1 MKIIDKLAS
10 VFKKKTGEIAGVE
23 YGGLELL
30 NRLTTGTWSKEK
42 MLEQY
47 SKSLYVFACVSK
59 IAEKVGSTDID
70 LFTIKNTRGDVKEI
84 QNSPVLDLLYKP
96 NPFQTKSDFLKITII
111 NKKLCGDAFWFKV
124 RNGSGQVIELWNLR
138 PDYME
143 IIKDPEL
150 FIKAYKFNKGDGTSE
165 IFDPND
171 IVHFKYV
178 SPTDA
183 HYGMGPVKPAATRI
197 ETEGYASDYQKDFF
211 LNNGRPDAILKSVGA
226 VALSEEQKNDMRTE
240 FEKRHKGVGKN
251 SKMAIIE
258 GELDYQQVSIS
269 QREMDY
275 IESVKFTRDDI
286 LTAFGVPKPIVS
298 ITDDVNRANAETAMY
313 IFLSETIKPELDML
327 DDTINEML
335 VYPEF
340 SDRIFIQFPDPT
352 PENREMITTEYKTG
366 LEAGYLLINEVR
378 AKENLEPIDG
388 GWGLYK
394 PMNMVVVGGLGKQE
408 KAKYINDWKE
418 KKAQELESKKLKV
431 FRGKDILYK
440 KLELQE
446 EILKAVKKELN
457 VIEIEKQKEKIAKKK
472 KRKKELVPLIK
483 SDIRDKYAELVIKT
497 IDKKAKKMEEE
508 MNKLAKKQLNSLL
521 KLVKK
526 RDLKKEIGKKTKT
539 AINDFYVEQEKVF
552 AEFSLPFIEEFLK
565 TAGQEAM
572 DFVDPNKEFE
582 MTEAIHKATQERA
595 DEFGLGVNN
604 TTKEK
609 VYRDIEKGLKE
620 GEGNIA
626 ISDRIKETYKE
637 YPTWRSDMIARTEST
652 AANNDGFIEAYKQ
665 SGVVTHKEWIATKDD
680 RTRPEHMEMD
690 GQIVKVGKNFSN
702 GLPYPQEPNCRCVIG
717 PAFES

>member
-10 VFKKKTGEIAGVE
+10 VFKKKSGEVAGVE

-30 NRLTTGTWSKEK
+30 SRLTTGSWSKEK

-59 IAEKVGSTDID
+59 IAEKVASTDID

-96 NPFQTKSDFLKITII
+96 NPFQTKSDFLKITVI

-138 PDYME
+138 PDCME
-143 IIKDPEL
+143 IIKDQTL
-150 FIKAYKFNKGDGTSE
+150 FIKAYKFNKSDGTSQF
-165 IFDPND
+165 FDPED

-178 SPTDA
+178 SPTDTY
-183 HYGMGPVKPAATRI
+183 YGMGPVKPAKTRI

-211 LNNGRPDAILKSVGA
+211 LNNGRPDAILKSVGSVSLTKEA
-226 VALSEEQKNDMRTE
+226 KDEMREEFD
-240 FEKRHKGVGKN
+240 KRHKGVGKN
-251 SKMAIIE
+251 SKMAIIV
-258 GELDYQQVSIS
+258 GELEYQQVSIS

-286 LTAFGVPKPIVS
+286 LTAFGVPKAIVS
-298 ITDDVNRANAETAMY
+298 ITDDVNRANAETSMY

-335 VYPEF
+335 VYPDF

-366 LEAGYLLINEVR
+366 LDAGYLLINEVR
-378 AKENLEPIDG
+378 AKENMEPIEG
-388 GWGLYK
+388 GWALYK
-394 PMNMVVVGGLGKQE
+394 PMNMIVVGGLGKQE
-408 KAKYINDWKE
+408 KSKYIKNWQD
-418 KKAQELESKKLKV
+418 KKNQEEASKKLKV

-446 EILKAVKKELN
+446 AILKDVKKEVN
-457 VIEIEKQKEKIAKKK
+457 IIEVEKEKQKKAKAKKK
-472 KRKKELVPLIK
+472 KKELIPLIK
-483 SDIRDKYAELVIKT
+483 SDLRDKYAELVIKA

-508 MNKLAKKQLNSLL
+508 MNKLAKKQLNSVL
-521 KLVKK
+521 KLIKT
-526 RDLKKEIGKKTKT
+526 RDLTKLIGKKTKT
-539 AINDFYVEQEKVF
+539 AIDDFYKGQEKVF
-552 AEFSLPFIEEFLK
+552 ADFSLPFIEEFLK
-565 TAGQEAM
+565 TSGQEAL
-572 DFVDPNKEFE
+572 DLVDPSKEFE
-582 MTEAIHKATQERA
+582 MTDAIHKATQKRA
-595 DEFGLGVNN
+595 DEFGLGVNE
-604 TTKEK
+604 TTRERVFK
-609 VYRDIEKGLKE
+609 DIENGLKV

-626 ISDRIKETYKE
+626 ISDRIKETYKQ
-637 YPTWRSDMIARTEST
+637 YPTWRSDLISRTEST

-665 SGVVTHKEWIATKDD
+665 SGVVTHKEWIATKDA
-680 RTRPEHMEMD
+680 RTRPAHKELD
-690 GQIVKVGKNFSN
+690 GQIVKVDKNFSN

-717 PAFES
+717 PAFEN